1 MALVAW
7 LALLCVFLHGIW
19 HLASYE
25 AHDWRRFDA
34 QTCLTLATGYKK
46 PRRWSCFMV
55 LAYASVSIASFAEER
70 EEKILYSSTI
80 PESFQEEGAP
90 VIRYQGAFSYVGIE
104 R

>member
-1 MALVAW
+1 LRRDIKSRGVGVVSWFW
-7 LALLCVFLHGIW
+7 LN
-19 HLASYE
+19 
-25 AHDWRRFDA
+25 
-34 QTCLTLATGYKK
+34 
-46 PRRWSCFMV
+46 
-55 LAYASVSIASFAEER
+55 ASVSIAGFAEVR